1 MFYWLVSLKIRILD
15 NNDVTAVAEK
25 KKTNKINSVCDC
37 EYMKII
43 YVNCGL
49 RNEYVGDL
57 RSN

>member
-15 NNDVTAVAEK
+15 NTDVTAVAE

-43 YVNCGL
+43 HVNCGL